1 MEKGAYIY
9 YDEHDNIDLL
19 LFMKCS
25 REELEKALPINSQNG
40 EILNDHDTL
49 QVIFHKGA
57 DYLGSG
63 SLQKI
68 PELIDQLNAVDL
80 INNNLSDLKNKGFI
94 SLTETK
100 YNEMKNFSKRQLQI

>member
-1 MEKGAYIY
+1 MEKGAYIF
-9 YDEHDNIDLL
+9 YDEQDNIDLL

-25 REELEKALPINSQNG
+25 KEELNKALPVNAANG

-63 SLQKI
+63 SLEKI
-68 PELIDQLNAVDL
+68 PELINQLNAVNL
-80 INNNLSDLKNKGFI
+80 INNNLSDLKNKGFL
-94 SLTETK
+94 SLTETE
-100 YNEMKNFSKRQLQI
+100 YNKMKNFSKTQLQI

>member
-1 MEKGAYIY
+1 
-9 YDEHDNIDLL
+9 
-19 LFMKCS
+19 MKCS

-68 PELIDQLNAVDL
+68 PELIHQLNAIDI
-80 INNNLSDLKNKGFI
+80 INNNLSDLKNKGFL
-94 SLTETK
+94 SLTETE
-100 YNEMKNFSKRQLQI
+100 YNKMKNFSKTQLQI

>member
-1 MEKGAYIY
+1 MQKGAYIY
-9 YDEHDNIDLL
+9 YDENDNIDLL

-25 REELEKALPINSQNG
+25 KEELKRALPINSQNG

-68 PELIDQLNAVDL
+68 PELIDKLNA
-80 INNNLSDLKNKGFI
+80 S
-94 SLTETK
+94 
-100 YNEMKNFSKRQLQI
+100 